1 MKAAIKNVFNFVKSL
16 VCEDD
21 KLSVGR
27 VGLWVLLYKAMAI
40 VKIAEDNTVTD
51 IPPNMLFLLIVFIA
65 YNLSKKVDVFVKII
79 NAWKGH
85 DA

>member
-1 MKAAIKNVFNFVKSL
+1 MVVCKNIFNFVKSL
-16 VCEDD
+16 VCENET
-21 KLSVGR
+21 LSVGR
-27 VGLWVLLYKAMAI
+27 VGLWVLLYKAMTI

-51 IPPNMLFLLIVFIA
+51 IPSNMLFLLIVFIA

-85 DA
+85 NG